1 MKHLWG
7 YLKNC
12 RRAICVG
19 TVIKVI
25 GTMMDLL
32 IPYVLAH
39 ILNDVVEQKEVTPLV
54 FWGCVMILCAILAV
68 LFNVLANRIASLVAC
83 DCTRDIRHD
92 LFERIS
98 YLSSEQTDRL
108 TIDSLE
114 SRLTSDTYNVNHMI
128 GMMLRLGI
136 RAPILLFGGII
147 MTLTLDWRLT
157 LVLILT
163 LPFLF
168 FVVRTTSK
176 VGIPLYKKLQ
186 QKNDEVT
193 RVVREDAA
201 GVRVIK
207 ALSKTE
213 YEKKRFDDANTDA
226 IAMEKKA
233 GVTMAKINP
242 IMTFVLNAGMCA
254 VIGAGAFFVTQGK
267 SEAGTIIAFMSYFTI
282 IANAL
287 ISISRIFVNLSKGTA
302 SMARIAEVLSE
313 DYELRVEDND
323 SAYTGDDTVPYI
335 EFRHVTFGYG
345 ESVILKDVSFTLN
358 RHETLGII
366 GETGSGKSTILN
378 LLMRFYDADEGDIFL
393 DGRNI
398 KEIPTQK
405 LRSMFGVVFQNDF
418 LFADTIRENIR
429 FGRDIEDDAIES
441 GAKDA
446 QAHQFITSRA
456 DGYDDMLAIKG
467 ANLSGGQKQRLLI
480 ARALAADPDILVLDD
495 SSSALDYKTDALLR
509 SAIAAHFSH
518 TTTVIVAQRVSSL
531 AHADKILVLS
541 EGRVAACGK
550 HEELL
555 VTSPLYEEIS
565 HSQMGGAVLD

>member
-7 YLKNC
+7 YLKRC
-12 RRAICVG
+12 RTAICVG
-19 TVIKVI
+19 TAIKVV

-32 IPYVLAH
+32 IPYILAH
-39 ILNDVVEQKEVTPLV
+39 ILNNVVERKEVAPLV
-54 FWGCVMILCAILAV
+54 FWGCMMVLCALLAV
-68 LFNVLANRIASLVAC
+68 IFNVIANRIASLVAC
-83 DCTRDIRHD
+83 DCTKEIRHD
-92 LFERIS
+92 LFARIS

-108 TIDSLE
+108 TIASLE
-114 SRLTSDTYNVNHMI
+114 SRLTSDTYNVNHML

-147 MTLTLDWRLT
+147 MTFTLDARLT
-157 LVLILT
+157 VVLLLT

-168 FVVRTTSK
+168 LIVQKTSRA
-176 VGIPLYKKLQ
+176 GIPLYKELQ
-186 QKNDEVT
+186 KKNDEFT
-193 RVVREDAA
+193 RVVREDAT

-213 YEKKRFDDANTDA
+213 YEKNRFDEANQAA
-226 IAMEKKA
+226 IATEKKA

-254 VIGAGAFFVTQGK
+254 VIGAGAYLVTKGK

-302 SMARIAEVLSE
+302 SMARISEVLSE
-313 DYELRVEDND
+313 DFELRVEEDGKEPTAN
-323 SAYTGDDTVPYI
+323 GDAPYI
-335 EFRHVTFGYG
+335 EFRHVTFGYDG
-345 ESVILKDVSFTLN
+345 AVILKDISFCLN

-378 LLMRFYDADEGDIFL
+378 LLMRFYDVDEGEIL
-393 DGRNI
+393 LEGRNI
-398 KEIPTQK
+398 KEIPTAL
-405 LRSMFGVVFQNDF
+405 LRRKFGVVFQNDF
-418 LFADTIRENIR
+418 LFADTIKENIR
-429 FGRDIEDDAIES
+429 FGREISQSALES
-441 GAKDA
+441 AAKDA
-446 QAHQFITSRA
+446 QAEGFIRERVS
-456 DGYDDMLAIKG
+456 GYDDMLTIKG

-509 SAIAAHFSH
+509 SAIAANFSH

-531 AHADKILVLS
+531 AHADQILVLS
-541 EGRVAACGK
+541 EGRVVACGK

-555 VTSPLYEEIS
+555 LSSPIYEEIS
-565 HSQMGGAVLD
+565 RSQMGGAILD

>member
-1 MKHLWG
+1 MKYLWG

-12 RRAICVG
+12 RTAICVG
-19 TVIKVI
+19 TFIKII

-32 IPYVLAH
+32 IPYILAH
-39 ILNDVVEQKEVTPLV
+39 ILNDVVERKNVEPLV
-54 FWGCVMILCAILAV
+54 FWGCMMILCAVLAV
-68 LFNVLANRIASLVAC
+68 LFNVIANRIASLVAC
-83 DCTRDIRHD
+83 DCTREIRHD
-92 LFERIS
+92 LFARIS

-108 TIDSLE
+108 TIASLE

-128 GMMLRLGI
+128 GMVLRLGI
-136 RAPILLFGGII
+136 RAPILLFGGIV
-147 MTLTLDWRLT
+147 MTMTLDWRLT
-157 LVLILT
+157 LVLIFT

-168 FVVRTTSK
+168 FVVRATSK

-186 QKNDEVT
+186 EKNDAVT
-193 RVVREDAA
+193 RVVREDAS

-207 ALSKTE
+207 ALSKTD
-213 YEKKRFDDANTDA
+213 YEKKRFDDANCDA

-254 VIGAGAFFVTQGK
+254 VIGAGAFLVTKGK

-313 DYELRVEDND
+313 DYELRVEGETNVSDEFR
-323 SAYTGDDTVPYI
+323 PFI
-335 EFRHVTFGYG
+335 EFRNVTFGYG
-345 ESVILKDVSFTLN
+345 DSVILKNISFTLN

-378 LLMRFYDADEGDIFL
+378 LLMRFYDADEGEIFL
-393 DGRNI
+393 DGQNI
-398 KEIPTQK
+398 KDIPTQK

-418 LFADTIRENIR
+418 LFADTISENIR
-429 FGRDIEDDAIES
+429 FGRDVTAEAVERA
-441 GAKDA
+441 AKDA
-446 QAHQFITSRA
+446 QAHAFVSART
-456 DGYDDMLAIKG
+456 DGYDEMLAIKG

-509 SAIAAHFSH
+509 AAITADFSH

-541 EGRVAACGK
+541 EGRVAALGK

-555 VTSPLYEEIS
+555 VSSPLYEEIS
-565 HSQMGGAVLD
+565 RSQMGGAILD

>member
-19 TVIKVI
+19 TVIKII

-32 IPYVLAH
+32 IPYILAH
-39 ILNDVVEQKEVTPLV
+39 ILNNVVERKEVTQLV
-54 FWGCVMILCAILAV
+54 FWGCVMILCAIFAV
-68 LFNVLANRIASLVAC
+68 VFNVLANRMASLVAC

-108 TIDSLE
+108 TVASLE

-176 VGIPLYKKLQ
+176 AGIPLYKKLQ
-186 QKNDEVT
+186 EKNDGVT
-193 RVVREDAA
+193 RVVREDAS

-213 YEKKRFDDANTDA
+213 YEKKRFDDANCDA

-254 VIGAGAFFVTQGK
+254 VIGAGAFLVTKGK

-313 DYELRVEDND
+313 DYELRVEDD
-323 SAYTGDDTVPYI
+323 GDTAAQNETVPYI

-345 ESVILKDVSFTLN
+345 DADIIKDVSFTLG

-366 GETGSGKSTILN
+366 GETGSGKSTVLN
-378 LLMRFYDADEGDIFL
+378 LLMRFYDADEGEIL
-393 DGRNI
+393 IEGKNI
-398 KEIPTQK
+398 KEIPTAK

-429 FGRDIEDDAIES
+429 FGREIANDAIES

-446 QAHQFITSRA
+446 QAHQFITSRSG
-456 DGYDDMLAIKG
+456 GYDDMLAIKG

-509 SAIAAHFSH
+509 SAIASHFSH

-555 VTSPLYEEIS
+555 VSSPLYEEIS
-565 HSQMGGAVLD
+565 RSQMGGAILD

>member
-19 TVIKVI
+19 TIIKVI

-32 IPYVLAH
+32 IPYILAH
-39 ILNDVVEQKEVTPLV
+39 ILNDVVGRKEVTPLV
-54 FWGCVMILCAILAV
+54 FWGLVMVLCAVMAV
-68 LFNVLANRIASLVAC
+68 LFNVLANRMASLVAC
-83 DCTRDIRHD
+83 DCTREIRHD
-92 LFERIS
+92 LFARIS

-108 TIDSLE
+108 TIASLE

-147 MTLTLDWRLT
+147 MTMTLDWRLT

-168 FVVRTTSK
+168 VVVSITSK

-186 QKNDEVT
+186 AKNDEVT

-213 YEKKRFDDANTDA
+213 YEKKRFDNANTDA

-254 VIGAGAFFVTQGK
+254 VIGAGAFLVTKGK

-313 DYELRVEDND
+313 DYELRVEND
-323 SAYTGDDTVPYI
+323 DESKPTKEDVPYI

-393 DGRNI
+393 DGQNI
-398 KEIPTQK
+398 KDISTKK

-418 LFADTIRENIR
+418 LFADTISENIR
-429 FGRDIEDDAIES
+429 FGRDIEKEAIES
-441 GAKDA
+441 AAKDA
-446 QAHQFITSRA
+446 QAHQFISARS

-480 ARALAADPDILVLDD
+480 SRALAADPDILVLDD
-495 SSSALDYKTDALLR
+495 SSSALDYKTDSLLR
-509 SAIAAHFSH
+509 SAISAHFSH

-541 EGRVAACGK
+541 EGSVAACGR

-555 VTSPLYEEIS
+555 ERSPLYEEIS
-565 HSQMGGAVLD
+565 RSQMGGAILD